1 MDWLLKRVSPDK
13 LIQFIPI
20 DKLIDVLTDYLASTV
35 KNPNSGEA
43 KRLFSAVARLM
54 GACDSFLQKVRAAE
68 IAERQAH
75 AAEQQSRFEP
85 PTDR

>member
-1 MDWLLKRVSPDK
+1 MDWLLKRMSPDK

-35 KNPNSGEA
+35 KNHGSAEA

-68 IAERQAH
+68 IAER
-75 AAEQQSRFEP
+75 AEVARREQTRFEP
-85 PTDR
+85 PTQ